1 MEKDD
6 LDEIRNSLLIDRNG
20 PQKSLESIDDSY
32 LTRDCYFHTGILPY
46 AGCAWEYIRG
56 ISIYI
61 PADAEFPVCVMKKI
75 LDDMDFEDEYGC
87 TREEYERQSRETYY
101 EDDEDDEDGY
111 Y

>member
-1 MEKDD
+1 
-6 LDEIRNSLLIDRNG
+6 
-20 PQKSLESIDDSY
+20 
-32 LTRDCYFHTGILPY
+32 
-46 AGCAWEYIRG
+46 
-56 ISIYI
+56 
-61 PADAEFPVCVMKKI
+61 MKKI